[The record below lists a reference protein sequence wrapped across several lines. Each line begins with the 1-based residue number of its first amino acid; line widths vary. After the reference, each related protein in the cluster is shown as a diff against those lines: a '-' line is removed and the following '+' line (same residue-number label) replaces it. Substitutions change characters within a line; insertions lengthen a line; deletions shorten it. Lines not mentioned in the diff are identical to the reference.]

1 MSVTAV
7 HVVLDEDVSVRRG
20 FGEDKTSQPVA
31 RRNLVAINYS
41 YGPTFSYVRLQADP
55 SWQELGFKGE
65 CPLPV
70 PSSEVIHFYQKQLD
84 LYDKILAFKQDLV
97 ETLAVEQDG
106 GVPEDRWEE
115 TSSCFD
121 EFSLGL
127 FNYLRLIRSIERI
140 SE

>member
-1 MSVTAV
+1 MQ
-7 HVVLDEDVSVRRG
+7 LKD
-20 FGEDKTSQPVA
+20 
-31 RRNLVAINYS
+31 
-41 YGPTFSYVRLQADP
+41 

-115 TSSCFD
+115 VKKSHQCVYEEIMGAMESERNREDIKMMWPFD
-121 EFSLGL
+121 GVKV
-127 FNYLRLIRSIERI
+127 RADKG
-140 SE
+140 